1 MAINCNKISI
11 GMDNE
16 SDGTSNFIMGKF
28 VKTSNSNNNIIFGND
43 ISFNNCDNLLTLS
56 TNKLQEETTSIINCE
71 KSIILANNSNISN
84 QSILG
89 KCFYLGDT
97 ITSRDS
103 KCSFVIGK
111 NVNISDVSNNIIFG
125 ISCESLASDTLM
137 FGRNNKLKNMDNGN
151 NGDNIIIG
159 NECIVKGNGNNL
171 FGNQITYSDDSTIAT
186 KSTFIGY
193 GIELTNNISKCLLI
207 GNDIK
212 NVESVSQSLLI
223 SFSDS
228 NDSLFVDT
236 NNSFLIGNSN
246 KIKNTNDTFIFGN
259 NSKIEDPS
267 LNNLKHSYV
276 LGSNCIIK
284 SNNSYAI
291 GISCEINQDTSFA
304 IGRDI
309 ISNGMYSIAMGF
321 GVEISGDSSISI
333 GKESKAQGSHN
344 LAIGCDSRTTGTYS
358 SVIGYNSKSVKNGF
372 TIGNNINNNQTDVML
387 IGGRNKNVSDTG
399 YDEIN
404 KIIFTTGA
412 RDPSNELITVDIKSR
427 DIDCRELTCQSFNT
441 DNILNTSDERIKS
454 NITNISSRESLDHLL
469 NITPKKY
476 SKNILKKHDTVEE
489 AGLIAQEVKNLFPDL
504 VTEKNENIPINT
516 EYYKFENNNDNSEI
530 YIPNIEFYNLN
541 NECKVNV
548 LENNQAKSISISH
561 IIENTLYLKEKL
573 NLKNIKLVGF
583 KVNNFNYL
591 NYVKLIP
598 YMISSIHELNKI
610 ILKQQKQIETFIN
623 NNIN

>member
-11 GMDNE
+11 GMNNE
-16 SDGTSNFIMGKF
+16 SDGISNFIMGKN
-28 VKTSNSNNNIIFGND
+28 VKTSNSNNNIIFGKD
-43 ISFNNCDNLLTLS
+43 ISFNNCENLLTLS
-56 TNKLQEETTSIINCE
+56 TYNLQQETSIINCE

-84 QSILG
+84 KSILG

-125 ISCESLASDTLM
+125 IGCKSLASDTLM
-137 FGRNNKLKNMDNGN
+137 LGRDNFINKMNHGEND
-151 NGDNIIIG
+151 GDNIIIG

-171 FGNQITYSDDSTIAT
+171 FGNQIEYSNNSIAT

-193 GIELTNNISKCLLI
+193 GIKLTNDISKCLLI

-212 NVESVSQSLLI
+212 NVDSVSQSLLI

-228 NDSLFVDT
+228 TESSFTKT
-236 NNSFLIGNSN
+236 NNSFSIGNSN
-246 KIKNTNDTFIFGN
+246 EIKNTNDTFIFGN
-259 NSKIEDPS
+259 NSKIEEPS
-267 LNNLKHSYV
+267 RNKLEHSYA
-276 LGSNCIIK
+276 LGSKCSIN
-284 SNNSYAI
+284 SSNSYAI
-291 GISCEINQDTSFA
+291 GLNCNIKQDTSFA

-321 GVEISGDSSISI
+321 GVDISGESSISI

-344 LAIGCDSRTTGTYS
+344 LAIGCNSCTIGTYS
-358 SVIGYNSKSVKNGF
+358 SVIGYNSASVENGF
-372 TIGNNINNNQTDVML
+372 TIGNNINNDVSNVML
-387 IGGRNKNVSDTG
+387 IGGRNINVGDTG
-399 YDEIN
+399 YNEIN
-404 KIIFTTGA
+404 EIIFTTGA
-412 RDPSNELITVDIKSR
+412 KDSGNNLITVDIKSR
-427 DIDCRELTCQSFNT
+427 DIDCRKLTCEDF
-441 DNILNTSDERIKS
+441 LNTSDERIKS

-516 EYYKFENNNDNSEI
+516 EDYKFENNNDNTEI

-573 NLKNIKLVGF
+573 NLKNIKLIGF